1 MIKNKRLLI
10 ILTTL
15 LLAAIA
21 CSGGTGGSVSGT
33 QQSCNS
39 SGGSGTC
46 DARINKLSG
55 TFTHKVDTGF
65 YNQGD
70 PVFMEVDVTVQTG
83 QMKMTIESPDGFVTS
98 IEVNPGTTNKLTGIS
113 TVDYSMDEKF
123 IPLTLEA
130 LDGDV
135 EGIEFTIAFSQP

>member
-1 MIKNKRLLI
+1 MNKKLLL

-33 QQSCNS
+33 RQSCQS

-46 DARINKLSG
+46 EGGINRLSG
-55 TFTHKVDTGF
+55 TFTHKVETSF
-65 YNQGD
+65 YRKGD
-70 PVFMEVDVTVQTG
+70 AVQVEANFTVESG
-83 QMKMTIESPDGFVTS
+83 RMKITLEAPDGSLTTAEAS
-98 IEVNPGTTNKLTGIS
+98 PGTTITLFGLA
-113 TVDYSMDEKF
+113 TVDGSMDDTF
-123 IPLTLEA
+123 IPLKLEA

-135 EGIEFTIAFSQP
+135 QGISFIISFSQP

>member
-1 MIKNKRLLI
+1 MIKNKRFLI
-10 ILTTL
+10 ILITL

-33 QQSCNS
+33 RQNCNT
-39 SGGSGTC
+39 SGGTGSC
-46 DARINKLSG
+46 DTKINKLSG
-55 TFTHKVDTGF
+55 TFTHKVETGF

-70 PVFMEVDVTVQTG
+70 PVFVEVDVTVQSG

-98 IEVNPGTTNKLTGIS
+98 VEINPGTTNTLTGIA
-113 TVDYSMDEKF
+113 TVDSSMDETF
-123 IPLTLEA
+123 IPLKLEA